1 MLSRCVFFLALSL
14 FVASMI
20 QPAVQLVGG
29 RALVGIETF
38 YFTLR
43 FGTAGL
49 FGAGSFADIVNNLLA
64 LIGAA
69 ANFALVFWAMLTWSP
84 TRITTLRWFWWVS
97 LLFLLA
103 AAYTG
108 MQAKMSDRVTLA
120 PGYFYWMAA
129 LVLMFI
135 APVVTRLEHRL
146 KRGCALFR
154 RRGSRSGTGLQ
165 ASRGA

>member
-1 MLSRCVFFLALSL
+1 MISRCLFFIALSL
-14 FVASMI
+14 FLVSMI

-43 FGTAGL
+43 YGTAGL
-49 FGAGSFADIVNNLLA
+49 FGARTLADVVNNFVA
-64 LIGAA
+64 LVSAA

-103 AAYTG
+103 TVYTG
-108 MQAKMSDRVTLA
+108 IQAAMSPRVELA
-120 PGYFYWMAA
+120 AGYFYWLAS
-129 LVLMFI
+129 LVLMLF

-146 KRGCALFR
+146 RRGCALFR
-154 RRGSRSGTGLQ
+154 RRTPRASPGLQ
-165 ASRGA
+165 AGRSA